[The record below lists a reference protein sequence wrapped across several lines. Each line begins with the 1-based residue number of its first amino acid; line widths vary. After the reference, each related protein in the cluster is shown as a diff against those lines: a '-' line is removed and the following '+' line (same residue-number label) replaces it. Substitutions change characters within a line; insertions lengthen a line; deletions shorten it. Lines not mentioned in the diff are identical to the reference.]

1 MFRSLNIFAAIICLI
16 ISEAEC
22 YPFQQS
28 VIKGVV
34 NDSTGIPVS
43 RVSIVV
49 TSLNTGTYSKEDGTY
64 SLSVPEDGK
73 EITLSFSC
81 IGFKTETRSVR
92 CDRNEI
98 IINLTLYEEIGEI
111 GEVTVSAEKR
121 VADITLTRIPVK
133 DLKILPSPSGSFEAI
148 IKIMPGVA
156 SNNELSSQY
165 SVRGGNFDE
174 NLVYVN
180 DIEIFRPFLIRS
192 GQQEGLSFIN
202 SDLVS
207 SVSFS
212 SGGFGAS
219 YGDKMSSVLDISYR
233 NPVNNRGSVSLGLL
247 SSSAH
252 MEGRSNDSK
261 FSWLAGIRFKSSKLM
276 LKTLDSEG
284 DYQPVFIDMQ
294 SVFNYQTGKNST
306 LSLLAT
312 YSSNIYN
319 FIPESRSS
327 TFGSEALAY
336 QLYVLFNG
344 SERDSYHTLNTVLSW
359 EFRDRN
365 NTSHKILASAFMT
378 GENETFDI
386 RGFYN
391 MSILDKNTGSEN
403 FSDTLMNIGL
413 GSFLSHARNR
423 LSSVIMAIGYKGG
436 KEFGKVSMNW
446 GARLR
451 RDDITDRIKE
461 WTRVDSS
468 GYSIPNNSDKLEM
481 SSLISAGNNINSL
494 LGETYVDFSRS
505 FRTGNKEYLLGGGL
519 RGTYDSFTD
528 EILISP
534 RISARLKSGE
544 KLSVRVAGGLYYQ
557 PPFYREMRFPDGSIN
572 RDIKSQNS
580 IHLVAGVTY
589 DFSLWD
595 RPFRL
600 SSEIYN
606 KFLNNIIPYKV
617 DNVRLIYSGENSAE
631 GYTMGIDF
639 RLNGE
644 FVPGAESWISFS
656 LMNSKLRI
664 PGELEE
670 YFPAP
675 FDQTFSTNIFFQD
688 YLPSNPTWRAHLN
701 IHYATGLPIVSP
713 YNNRYDQY
721 HRLPDYRRVDLGIT
735 KIIKSKYQIPG
746 NLQLLNYFDEI
757 IAGMEVF
764 NLLDI
769 NNTVSYYWVKTI
781 NNISGKSRQFAV
793 PEYLT
798 GRCLNFKIMATF

>member
-1 MFRSLNIFAAIICLI
+1 M
-16 ISEAEC
+16 SEADC
-22 YPFQQS
+22 YPFQQTL
-28 VIKGVV
+28 IRGVV
-34 NDSTGIPVS
+34 TDSAGNPVS
-43 RVSIVV
+43 KAGISV
-49 TSLNTGTYSKEDGTY
+49 TSLNTGTYTNEDGTY
-64 SLSVPEDGK
+64 SLPVPKDGN
-73 EITLSFSC
+73 EIILSFSC
-81 IGFKTETRSVR
+81 IGFKNETRSVR

-98 IINLTLYEEIGEI
+98 IINIILSEEVRKID
-111 GEVTVSAEKR
+111 EVIVSADQR
-121 VADITLTRIPVK
+121 GTDISLTRIPVK
-133 DLKILPSPSGSFEAI
+133 ELKILPSPSGSFEAI
-148 IKIMPGVA
+148 IKTMPGVA

-165 SVRGGNFDE
+165 SVRGGNYDE

-180 DIEIFRPFLIRS
+180 DVEIFRPFLIRS

-202 SDLVS
+202 PDLVS

-219 YGDKMSSVLDISYR
+219 YGDKMSSVLDIRYR
-233 NPVNNRGSVSLGLL
+233 KPVTKKGSVSLGLL

-252 MEGRSNDSK
+252 LEGISNNGK
-261 FSWLAGIRFKSSKLM
+261 LTWLAGARFKSSKLM

-284 DYQPVFIDMQ
+284 DYQPVFFDLQ
-294 SVFNYQTGKNST
+294 SVLNYRTGINST
-306 LSLLAT
+306 LSLLTT

-319 FIPESRSS
+319 FIPRSRSS
-327 TFGSEALAY
+327 TFGSEAIAY

-344 SERDSYHTLNTVLSW
+344 SEKDSYNTLNTVLTW

-365 NTSHKILASAFMT
+365 SATHKILASAFVT
-378 GENETFDI
+378 GEYESFDI
-386 RGFYN
+386 RGSYN
-391 MSILDKNTGSEN
+391 MSILDKNSGSEN

-423 LSSVIMAIGYKGG
+423 LGSVIIALGYKGDKELG
-436 KEFGKVSMNW
+436 KTRIKW

-451 RDDITDRIKE
+451 HDDINDRLKE

-468 GYSIPNNSDKLEM
+468 GYSLPANSDDLEM
-481 SSLISAGNNINSL
+481 ARLISVSNYISNL
-494 LGETYVDFSRS
+494 LGETYAELSRS
-505 FRTGNKEYLLGGGL
+505 FSTGNKEYLISGGF
-519 RGTYDSFTD
+519 RGTFDSFTS
-528 EILISP
+528 EALISP
-534 RISARLKSGE
+534 RISARLKTGE
-544 KLSVRVAGGLYYQ
+544 KLAFSIAGGLYYQ
-557 PPFYREMRFPDGSIN
+557 PPFYREMRYPDGSIN
-572 RDIKSQNS
+572 REIRSQNS
-580 IHLVAGVTY
+580 IHLVAGITY

-600 SSEIYN
+600 SSEIYS

-631 GYTMGIDF
+631 GYTMGADL

-664 PGELEE
+664 PGELDE

-688 YLPSNPTWRAHLN
+688 YLPGNPTWRAHIN

-735 KIIKSKYQIPG
+735 KIIKGKNHIPG
-746 NLQLLNYFDEI
+746 NLEFLKYIDEL
-757 IAGMEVF
+757 IAGMEVY

-781 NNISGKSRQFAV
+781 NNISGRTRQFAV

-798 GRCLNFKIMATF
+798 GRCLNFKVMATF